1 MIKSNNI
8 IKKDIGTLIK
18 ENTSSKTQQPS
29 GLVLEIR
36 MLIVEY
42 LSTTIQLF
50 QQLMLKWYFS

>member
-18 ENTSSKTQQPS
+18 ENTSSKTQQLS